1 MDERTERRRSP
12 STAVTP
18 PPARMSHPGVPPL
31 PRWLVPRPR
40 LTDRLSQGVLG
51 PLTVVVGPVG
61 AGKSAL
67 AVEWA
72 HTRRAPGPVAWVTCD
87 GAEEQPDVFWPR
99 VLTALR
105 DASVD
110 LPSLSTPP
118 IPAPPPPD
126 FPTPDAHAPAS
137 RGGDVPPQGA
147 PRDVTPPG
155 AGRYAALG
163 NDGTGRD
170 VGAQGAGPYAATG
183 RDRTAQVAGRYAAPG
198 NDSTG
203 RDDTPQGT
211 GRYAATG
218 NGVTGRD
225 ATAQGAEPYAAT
237 GNGMTGRDLTAQGAG
252 RYAATS
258 HGVTGRDV
266 GAQGAEPYAPI
277 GNGMTGRDRTAQGA
291 GRYAATSHGVTG
303 RDATAQ
309 GAGRHAAPGHDGTG
323 LDDTA
328 DDAGRRGG
336 TGLDGQ
342 RDAGPHSADAHD
354 AVGLRGTAHS
364 AGRQGAHGNGATG
377 SPGTAHSVGLHGGA
391 SRGVPS
397 VEGAPGGE
405 SYDRTGAGG
414 LPAEPAGPGG
424 GSARNTGLTG
434 VPLDGPPPTGAGGA
448 GGATGATGAT
458 GDGIEPLGFP
468 AVAAAAGQALLVAA
482 LAAGL
487 VARDEPVVLVLDDF
501 QPESGSP
508 VAEGMARLL
517 RHATPAL
524 RLVVVS
530 RRDPPLHLHRYRLA
544 GDLTE
549 LRTGDLAFDDRE
561 TAALLAQHGVEVPR
575 AVVKTL
581 RERADGWAAGLRLAA
596 MSMQG
601 HPHPERFVARFAGE
615 DEAIVSYLVEE
626 VLDGQ
631 PPAMRRLLLTTS
643 VLDPLN
649 AELATQV
656 AGQEAGRHFAALVA
670 QSSFLQH
677 IGHGWYRCH
686 RMFGDVLRVRLRH
699 EAPDLVPDLHG
710 RAAEWLGEHGLL
722 AEAVRHALAADDR
735 SYADRLVVHQLAI
748 GQVLALTSTRLPGEL
763 LTRTPPAGPPAAS
776 GPALEPETALVTS
789 AAALARGD
797 GPACTE
803 SLALADRLIEELPG
817 GGTDRIARCRLAH
830 SVIRTTRDRPRHLT
844 AARAAAAD
852 AERLFTRLPRG
863 LLEDRPELVA
873 LTLSVRGR
881 AELRDGD
888 LKAAEASLTT
898 ALKSA
903 CAAGNGVLRR
913 DCLSELALL
922 EVLRGR
928 FRAADQFAGHARH
941 PALQATSQPDPSLA
955 ALHVVRAWIGLARFD
970 VPRARSELSRSRAAL
985 RQVPDPFV
993 TGVGS
998 LVAKLVVV
1006 VESGTARPE
1015 ALDTIPDIAADGWL
1029 AEGLRQSV
1037 RHACAASLGEARA
1050 RRLPARA
1057 VPGPRGAPDPRPRD
1071 DRAPVESLSA
1081 RERDVLRQLAQMMTT
1096 EEIADELYVS
1106 VNTVKTHLK
1115 SVYRKLA
1122 VTRRSAA
1129 VRRARE
1135 LELL

>member
-1 MDERTERRRSP
+1 MSP
-12 STAVTP
+12 
-18 PPARMSHPGVPPL
+18 PGVPPL
-31 PRWLVPRPR
+31 PTWLVPRPR

-105 DASVD
+105 EASVE
-110 LPSLSTPP
+110 LPSLT
-118 IPAPPPPD
+118 PPPPTT
-126 FPTPDAHAPAS
+126 FTVPDTQAQ
-137 RGGDVPPQGA
+137 D
-147 PRDVTPPG
+147 T
-155 AGRYAALG
+155 
-163 NDGTGRD
+163 TGHYGSD
-170 VGAQGAGPYAATG
+170 QGAGENG
-183 RDRTAQVAGRYAAPG
+183 REQDAPQAPREGRGEPRDQPPPAGTRRTTA
-198 NDSTG
+198 N
-203 RDDTPQGT
+203 GT
-211 GRYAATG
+211 TR
-218 NGVTGRD
+218 
-225 ATAQGAEPYAAT
+225 
-237 GNGMTGRDLTAQGAG
+237 
-252 RYAATS
+252 
-258 HGVTGRDV
+258 
-266 GAQGAEPYAPI
+266 
-277 GNGMTGRDRTAQGA
+277 
-291 GRYAATSHGVTG
+291 
-303 RDATAQ
+303 
-309 GAGRHAAPGHDGTG
+309 GTG
-323 LDDTA
+323 LRDTA
-328 DDAGRRGG
+328 RSGPSGD
-336 TGLDGQ
+336 T
-342 RDAGPHSADAHD
+342 GPH
-354 AVGLRGTAHS
+354 
-364 AGRQGAHGNGATG
+364 
-377 SPGTAHSVGLHGGA
+377 
-391 SRGVPS
+391 
-397 VEGAPGGE
+397 GAPF
-405 SYDRTGAGG
+405 
-414 LPAEPAGPGG
+414 
-424 GSARNTGLTG
+424 
-434 VPLDGPPPTGAGGA
+434 DGPTL
-448 GGATGATGAT
+448 T
-458 GDGIEPLGFP
+458 DGVAPHDFP
-468 AVAAAAGQALLVAA
+468 AAPVPPAPAAGEPLLVAA

-487 VARDEPVVLVLDDF
+487 AAREEPVVLVLDDF

-508 VAEGMARLL
+508 VAEGMIRLL

-575 AVVKTL
+575 PVVKTL

-643 VLDPLN
+643 VLDHLN

-656 AGQEAGRHFAALVA
+656 AGQEAGRHFATLVA

-686 RMFGDVLRVRLRH
+686 RMFADVLRVRLRH

-735 SYADRLVVHQLAI
+735 RYADRLVVHQLAI

-763 LTRTPPAGPPAAS
+763 LTRTPPS
-776 GPALEPETALVTS
+776 GPAAASREALGPESALVTS
-789 AAALARGD
+789 ASALARGD
-797 GPACTE
+797 GPACTD
-803 SLALADRLIEELPG
+803 SLALADRLIEELPRG
-817 GGTDRIARCRLAH
+817 GSDRIVRCRLAH
-830 SVIRTTRDRPRHLT
+830 SVIRTARDRPRHLT
-844 AARAAAAD
+844 AARSAAAD
-852 AERLFTRLPRG
+852 AERLFPRLPRG

-881 AELRDGD
+881 AELREGD

-898 ALKSA
+898 ALKASSA
-903 CAAGNGVLRR
+903 AENGVLRR

-928 FRAADQFAGHARH
+928 FRAAEQFAGHARH
-941 PALQATSQPDPSLA
+941 PVPQASAEPDPSLA
-955 ALHVVRAWIGLARFD
+955 ALHVVRAWIALTRLDAA
-970 VPRARSELSRSRAAL
+970 RARSELSRARATL

-998 LVAKLVVV
+998 LVTKLMTA
-1006 VESGTARPE
+1006 VETGTARPE
-1015 ALDTIPDIAADGWL
+1015 TLDAIPDITADGWL

-1037 RHACAASLGEARA
+1037 RHACAASLDEARA
-1050 RRLPARA
+1050 RRLPARP
-1057 VPGPRGAPDPRPRD
+1057 VPGARGTPDARPRD

-1081 RERDVLRQLAQMMTT
+1081 REHDVLRHLAQMMTT

>member
-1 MDERTERRRSP
+1 MSP
-12 STAVTP
+12 
-18 PPARMSHPGVPPL
+18 PGVPPL
-31 PRWLVPRPR
+31 PSWLVPRPR

-99 VLTALR
+99 VLAALR
-105 DASVD
+105 EAAID
-110 LPSLSTPP
+110 LPSLA
-118 IPAPPPPD
+118 APPL
-126 FPTPDAHAPAS
+126 TPL
-137 RGGDVPPQGA
+137 GFTVPLARTQDTTGPYDSDEDGPEQGA
-147 PRDVTPPG
+147 PQAPLEGRGELRGQPPP
-155 AGRYAALG
+155 
-163 NDGTGRD
+163 T
-170 VGAQGAGPYAATG
+170 
-183 RDRTAQVAGRYAAPG
+183 
-198 NDSTG
+198 
-203 RDDTPQGT
+203 
-211 GRYAATG
+211 
-218 NGVTGRD
+218 
-225 ATAQGAEPYAAT
+225 
-237 GNGMTGRDLTAQGAG
+237 
-252 RYAATS
+252 
-258 HGVTGRDV
+258 
-266 GAQGAEPYAPI
+266 
-277 GNGMTGRDRTAQGA
+277 
-291 GRYAATSHGVTG
+291 
-303 RDATAQ
+303 
-309 GAGRHAAPGHDGTG
+309 
-323 LDDTA
+323 
-328 DDAGRRGG
+328 AGRR
-336 TGLDGQ
+336 T
-342 RDAGPHSADAHD
+342 
-354 AVGLRGTAHS
+354 TA
-364 AGRQGAHGNGATG
+364 
-377 SPGTAHSVGLHGGA
+377 
-391 SRGVPS
+391 
-397 VEGAPGGE
+397 
-405 SYDRTGAGG
+405 
-414 LPAEPAGPGG
+414 
-424 GSARNTGLTG
+424 
-434 VPLDGPPPTGAGGA
+434 DGPPQSAGENALEQGPPQASPKGRGELRDQPPPTAGRRTTA
-448 GGATGATGAT
+448 DAV
-458 GDGIEPLGFP
+458 EPHGFP
-468 AVAAAAGQALLVAA
+468 AAAGQPLLVAA
-482 LAAGL
+482 LAADL
-487 VARDEPVVLVLDDF
+487 AAREEPVVLVLDDF

-508 VAEGMARLL
+508 VAEGMVRLL

-575 AVVKTL
+575 PVVKTL

-643 VLDPLN
+643 VLDHLN
-649 AELATQV
+649 AELATRV

-686 RMFGDVLRVRLRH
+686 RMFADVLRVRLRH

-735 SYADRLVVHQLAI
+735 RYADRLVVHQLAI

-763 LTRTPPAGPPAAS
+763 LTRTPPAGPTGAAREAP
-776 GPALEPETALVTS
+776 GPESALVTS

-803 SLALADRLIEELPG
+803 SLALADRLIGELPG
-817 GGTDRIARCRLAH
+817 GGTDRIVRCRLAH
-830 SVIRTTRDRPRHLT
+830 SVIRMTRDRPRHLT

-852 AERLFTRLPRG
+852 AERLFARLPRG

-881 AELRDGD
+881 AELREGD

-898 ALKSA
+898 ALKAA
-903 CAAGNGVLRR
+903 CAAENGALRR

-941 PALQATSQPDPSLA
+941 PAPQASSEPDPSLA
-955 ALHVVRAWIGLARFD
+955 ALYVVRSWIGLTRLD
-970 VPRARSELSRSRAAL
+970 VPRARGELSRARATL
-985 RQVPDPFV
+985 RQAPDPFV

-998 LVAKLVVV
+998 LVAKLMTA
-1006 VESGTARPE
+1006 VETGTARPE
-1015 ALDTIPDIAADGWL
+1015 TLDTIPDITADGWL

-1037 RHACAASLGEARA
+1037 RHACAASLDEARA
-1050 RRLPARA
+1050 RRLPARSVSGA
-1057 VPGPRGAPDPRPRD
+1057 RGTPDPRPRD
-1071 DRAPVESLSA
+1071 ERAPVESLSA
-1081 RERDVLRQLAQMMTT
+1081 RERDVLRHLAQMMTT

>member
-1 MDERTERRRSP
+1 MPQRTGNGREQTPLQGRGELRHQ
-12 STAVTP
+12 P
-18 PPARMSHPGVPPL
+18 PP
-31 PRWLVPRPR
+31 
-40 LTDRLSQGVLG
+40 TDSRQ
-51 PLTVVVGPVG
+51 T
-61 AGKSAL
+61 
-67 AVEWA
+67 
-72 HTRRAPGPVAWVTCD
+72 
-87 GAEEQPDVFWPR
+87 
-99 VLTALR
+99 TA
-105 DASVD
+105 A
-110 LPSLSTPP
+110 
-118 IPAPPPPD
+118 
-126 FPTPDAHAPAS
+126 
-137 RGGDVPPQGA
+137 VPPQG
-147 PRDVTPPG
+147 
-155 AGRYAALG
+155 
-163 NDGTGRD
+163 TGENAH
-170 VGAQGAGPYAATG
+170 AQ
-183 RDRTAQVAGRYAAPG
+183 AAPQAPLE
-198 NDSTG
+198 G
-203 RDDTPQGT
+203 RG
-211 GRYAATG
+211 
-218 NGVTGRD
+218 
-225 ATAQGAEPYAAT
+225 E
-237 GNGMTGRDLTAQGAG
+237 L
-252 RYAATS
+252 
-258 HGVTGRDV
+258 
-266 GAQGAEPYAPI
+266 
-277 GNGMTGRDRTAQGA
+277 
-291 GRYAATSHGVTG
+291 
-303 RDATAQ
+303 
-309 GAGRHAAPGHDGTG
+309 RH
-323 LDDTA
+323 
-328 DDAGRRGG
+328 
-336 TGLDGQ
+336 Q
-342 RDAGPHSADAHD
+342 
-354 AVGLRGTAHS
+354 
-364 AGRQGAHGNGATG
+364 
-377 SPGTAHSVGLHGGA
+377 
-391 SRGVPS
+391 
-397 VEGAPGGE
+397 
-405 SYDRTGAGG
+405 
-414 LPAEPAGPGG
+414 
-424 GSARNTGLTG
+424 
-434 VPLDGPPPTGAGGA
+434 PPPTGSRQ
-448 GGATGATGAT
+448 TTP
-458 GDGIEPLGFP
+458 DGVEPHGFP
-468 AVAAAAGQALLVAA
+468 APAVPPAPAAGQSLLVAA

-487 VARDEPVVLVLDDF
+487 AAREEPVVLVLDDF

-508 VAEGMARLL
+508 VAEGMVRLL

-575 AVVKTL
+575 PVVKTL

-643 VLDPLN
+643 VLDHLN

-686 RMFGDVLRVRLRH
+686 RMFADVLRVRLRH

-710 RAAEWLGEHGLL
+710 RAAEWLGAHGLL

-735 SYADRLVVHQLAI
+735 RYADRLVVHQLAV

-763 LTRTPPAGPPAAS
+763 LTRTPSAGPTAAPREAL
-776 GPALEPETALVTS
+776 GPESALVTS

-803 SLALADRLIEELPG
+803 NLALADRLIEELPRG
-817 GGTDRIARCRLAH
+817 GADRIARCRLAH
-830 SVIRTTRDRPRHLT
+830 SVIRMARDRPRHLT
-844 AARAAAAD
+844 AARAAAAE
-852 AERLFTRLPRG
+852 AERLFPRLPRG

-873 LTLSVRGR
+873 LTLSIRGR
-881 AELRDGD
+881 AELREGD

-898 ALKSA
+898 ALKAA
-903 CAAGNGVLRR
+903 CAAGNGVLRW

-928 FRAADQFAGHARH
+928 FRAAEQFAGHARH
-941 PALQATSQPDPSLA
+941 PAPQASPEPDPSLA
-955 ALHVVRAWIGLARFD
+955 ALHVVRAWIALTRLD
-970 VPRARSELSRSRAAL
+970 VPRARGELSRARATL

-993 TGVGS
+993 TGVAS
-998 LVAKLVVV
+998 LVAKLMTA
-1006 VESGTARPE
+1006 VETGTARPE
-1015 ALDTIPDIAADGWL
+1015 TLDTIPDITADGWL

-1037 RHACAASLGEARA
+1037 RHACAACLGEARA
-1050 RRLPARA
+1050 HRLPARP
-1057 VPGPRGAPDPRPRD
+1057 VPGTRGTPDPRPRD

-1081 RERDVLRQLAQMMTT
+1081 RERDVLRHLAQMMTT

-1115 SVYRKLA
+1115 SVYRKLS

>member
-1 MDERTERRRSP
+1 MSP
-12 STAVTP
+12 
-18 PPARMSHPGVPPL
+18 PGVPPL
-31 PRWLVPRPR
+31 PTWLVPRPR

-99 VLTALR
+99 VLAALR
-105 DASVD
+105 EAEID
-110 LPSLSTPP
+110 LPSLAAPPLTPP
-118 IPAPPPPD
+118 GFIVPAPQPPLKERDNGEHTPEQGPPQAPLKGREELRDQPPPTRSSEH
-126 FPTPDAHAPAS
+126 TPE
-137 RGGDVPPQGA
+137 QGA
-147 PRDVTPPG
+147 PQAPPKGREELRDQPPPARSRQPTANGTPRSTG
-155 AGRYAALG
+155 LYAA
-163 NDGTGRD
+163 
-170 VGAQGAGPYAATG
+170 
-183 RDRTAQVAGRYAAPG
+183 AP
-198 NDSTG
+198 
-203 RDDTPQGT
+203 
-211 GRYAATG
+211 
-218 NGVTGRD
+218 
-225 ATAQGAEPYAAT
+225 
-237 GNGMTGRDLTAQGAG
+237 
-252 RYAATS
+252 
-258 HGVTGRDV
+258 
-266 GAQGAEPYAPI
+266 
-277 GNGMTGRDRTAQGA
+277 
-291 GRYAATSHGVTG
+291 
-303 RDATAQ
+303 
-309 GAGRHAAPGHDGTG
+309 
-323 LDDTA
+323 
-328 DDAGRRGG
+328 
-336 TGLDGQ
+336 
-342 RDAGPHSADAHD
+342 D
-354 AVGLRGTAHS
+354 AVGLH
-364 AGRQGAHGNGATG
+364 
-377 SPGTAHSVGLHGGA
+377 
-391 SRGVPS
+391 
-397 VEGAPGGE
+397 
-405 SYDRTGAGG
+405 
-414 LPAEPAGPGG
+414 
-424 GSARNTGLTG
+424 
-434 VPLDGPPPTGAGGA
+434 
-448 GGATGATGAT
+448 
-458 GDGIEPLGFP
+458 GFP
-468 AVAAAAGQALLVAA
+468 AAAVPPGPSAGQPMLVAA
-482 LAAGL
+482 LAADL
-487 VARDEPVVLVLDDF
+487 AAREEPVVLVLDDF

-508 VAEGMARLL
+508 VAEGMVRLL

-575 AVVKTL
+575 PVVKTL

-643 VLDPLN
+643 VLDHLN

-686 RMFGDVLRVRLRH
+686 RMFADVLRVRLRH

-735 SYADRLVVHQLAI
+735 RYADRLVVHQLAI

-763 LTRTPPAGPPAAS
+763 LTRTPPAGPTGAARKAP
-776 GPALEPETALVTS
+776 GPESALVTS

-803 SLALADRLIEELPG
+803 SLALADRLIGELPG

-830 SVIRTTRDRPRHLT
+830 SVIRMTRDRPRHLT

-852 AERLFTRLPRG
+852 AERLFARLPRG

-881 AELRDGD
+881 AELREGD

-898 ALKSA
+898 ALKAASA
-903 CAAGNGVLRR
+903 AENGVLRR

-941 PALQATSQPDPSLA
+941 PAPQASSEPDPSLA
-955 ALHVVRAWIGLARFD
+955 ALYVVRSWIGLTRLD
-970 VPRARSELSRSRAAL
+970 VQRARGELSRARATL

-998 LVAKLVVV
+998 LVAKLMTA
-1006 VESGTARPE
+1006 VETGTARPE
-1015 ALDTIPDIAADGWL
+1015 TLDAIPDLTADGWL

-1037 RHACAASLGEARA
+1037 RHACAASLDEARA
-1050 RRLPARA
+1050 RRLPARSVSGA
-1057 VPGPRGAPDPRPRD
+1057 RGTPDPLPRD
-1071 DRAPVESLSA
+1071 ERAPVESLSA
-1081 RERDVLRQLAQMMTT
+1081 RERDVLRHLAQMMTT

>member
-1 MDERTERRRSP
+1 MDERTERRRPPDSSVKPP
-12 STAVTP
+12 STRAP
-18 PPARMSHPGVPPL
+18 RLSPPGVPPL
-31 PRWLVPRPR
+31 PTWLVPRPR
-40 LTDRLSQGVLG
+40 LTDRLSLGVLG

-99 VLTALR
+99 VLAALR
-105 DASVD
+105 EASVD
-110 LPSLSTPP
+110 LPTL
-118 IPAPPPPD
+118 PPPPTPRPPD
-126 FPTPDAHAPAS
+126 LYGPTTDDD
-137 RGGDVPPQGA
+137 GG
-147 PRDVTPPG
+147 TTL
-155 AGRYAALG
+155 Y
-163 NDGTGRD
+163 T
-170 VGAQGAGPYAATG
+170 
-183 RDRTAQVAGRYAAPG
+183 
-198 NDSTG
+198 
-203 RDDTPQGT
+203 
-211 GRYAATG
+211 
-218 NGVTGRD
+218 
-225 ATAQGAEPYAAT
+225 ATAQ
-237 GNGMTGRDLTAQGAG
+237 NGTPQ
-252 RYAATS
+252 
-258 HGVTGRDV
+258 
-266 GAQGAEPYAPI
+266 
-277 GNGMTGRDRTAQGA
+277 
-291 GRYAATSHGVTG
+291 
-303 RDATAQ
+303 
-309 GAGRHAAPGHDGTG
+309 
-323 LDDTA
+323 
-328 DDAGRRGG
+328 
-336 TGLDGQ
+336 
-342 RDAGPHSADAHD
+342 D
-354 AVGLRGTAHS
+354 AVLQA
-364 AGRQGAHGNGATG
+364 
-377 SPGTAHSVGLHGGA
+377 
-391 SRGVPS
+391 
-397 VEGAPGGE
+397 
-405 SYDRTGAGG
+405 
-414 LPAEPAGPGG
+414 
-424 GSARNTGLTG
+424 
-434 VPLDGPPPTGAGGA
+434 
-448 GGATGATGAT
+448 ATGATGQDGSLLDT
-458 GDGIEPLGFP
+458 GRYETADQGRTDQGAGVRAVVGQGRSAPGTGGYGGGVPGAEVASAAGPYGGRTGGGP
-468 AVAAAAGQALLVAA
+468 AVASPDANGLDGPPLTRAAAADGLEPHAFPAAAGPPGTAAAGQPLLVAA

-487 VARDEPVVLVLDDF
+487 AARQEPVVLVLDDF

-508 VAEGMARLL
+508 VAEGMVRLL

-575 AVVKTL
+575 PVVKTL

-596 MSMQG
+596 MSMQR

-643 VLDPLN
+643 VLDHLN

-677 IGHGWYRCH
+677 TGHGWYRCH

-699 EAPDLVPDLHG
+699 EAPDLVPALHA

-722 AEAVRHALAADDR
+722 AEAVRHALAADDLG
-735 SYADRLVVHQLAI
+735 YADRLVVHQLAI

-763 LTRTPPAGPPAAS
+763 LTRTPPADSTAAS
-776 GPALEPETALVTS
+776 REALGPESALVTS

-797 GPACTE
+797 GPACTRH
-803 SLALADRLIEELPG
+803 LALADRLIGDLPG
-817 GGTDRIARCRLAH
+817 DTTDRIARCRLAH
-830 SVIRTTRDRPRHLT
+830 SVIRMARDRPRHLT
-844 AARAAAAD
+844 AARTAAAE

-881 AELRDGD
+881 AELREGD
-888 LKAAEASLTT
+888 LKAAETSLTT
-898 ALKSA
+898 ALKAA
-903 CAAGNGVLRR
+903 CAAENGVLRR

-941 PALQATSQPDPSLA
+941 PVSQASSEPDPSLSV
-955 ALHVVRAWIGLARFD
+955 LHVVRAWIGLTRLDAQ
-970 VPRARSELSRSRAAL
+970 RARGELSRAHTTL

-998 LVAKLVVV
+998 LVAKLVSA
-1006 VESGTARPE
+1006 VETGTARPE
-1015 ALDTIPDIAADGWL
+1015 ALDTIPDLTADGWL

-1037 RHACAASLGEARA
+1037 RHACAATLGEARA
-1050 RRLPARA
+1050 RRLRP
-1057 VPGPRGAPDPRPRD
+1057 VPGTPEPRPRD
-1071 DRAPVESLSA
+1071 DRPPVESLSA
-1081 RERDVLRQLAQMMTT
+1081 RERDVLRHLAQMMTT

>member
-12 STAVTP
+12 RTAVTP
-18 PPARMSHPGVPPL
+18 PQARMSHPGVPPL

-87 GAEEQPDVFWPR
+87 GAEEQPNVFWPR

-105 DASVD
+105 EASVD

-126 FPTPDAHAPAS
+126 FPTPDTHAPAS

-155 AGRYAALG
+155 TGRYAALG

-183 RDRTAQVAGRYAAPG
+183 RDRTAQGAGRYGAPG

-258 HGVTGRDV
+258 HGVTGR
-266 GAQGAEPYAPI
+266 E
-277 GNGMTGRDRTAQGA
+277 
-291 GRYAATSHGVTG
+291 
-303 RDATAQ
+303 ATAQ

-342 RDAGPHSADAHD
+342 RNAGPHGADAHD
-354 AVGLRGTAHS
+354 AVGL
-364 AGRQGAHGNGATG
+364 
-377 SPGTAHSVGLHGGA
+377 PGTAHSVGLHGGA

-397 VEGAPGGE
+397 VGGVPGGE

-631 PPAMRRLLLTTS
+631 TPAMRRLLLTTS

-941 PALQATSQPDPSLA
+941 PALQATSQPDPSPA

>member
-1 MDERTERRRSP
+1 MSP
-12 STAVTP
+12 A
-18 PPARMSHPGVPPL
+18 GVPPL
-31 PRWLVPRPR
+31 PTWLVPRPR

-67 AVEWA
+67 AMEWA

-105 DASVD
+105 EAGVELSARSAAP
-110 LPSLSTPP
+110 LSAGPLSTGPLSAAP
-118 IPAPPPPD
+118 LSPAAAPRFAVPG
-126 FPTPDAHAPAS
+126 AHAH
-137 RGGDVPPQGA
+137 G
-147 PRDVTPPG
+147 
-155 AGRYAALG
+155 
-163 NDGTGRD
+163 
-170 VGAQGAGPYAATG
+170 
-183 RDRTAQVAGRYAAPG
+183 VAGH
-198 NDSTG
+198 D
-203 RDDTPQGT
+203 
-211 GRYAATG
+211 
-218 NGVTGRD
+218 V
-225 ATAQGAEPYAAT
+225 
-237 GNGMTGRDLTAQGAG
+237 TAQGAG
-252 RYAATS
+252 LHGAAV
-258 HGVTGRDV
+258 HGLPPTGDAPTGDAYDD
-266 GAQGAEPYAPI
+266 GAAAGLPPETPEP
-277 GNGMTGRDRTAQGA
+277 N
-291 GRYAATSHGVTG
+291 
-303 RDATAQ
+303 
-309 GAGRHAAPGHDGTG
+309 
-323 LDDTA
+323 
-328 DDAGRRGG
+328 GG
-336 TGLDGQ
+336 T
-342 RDAGPHSADAHD
+342 P
-354 AVGLRGTAHS
+354 
-364 AGRQGAHGNGATG
+364 
-377 SPGTAHSVGLHGGA
+377 
-391 SRGVPS
+391 
-397 VEGAPGGE
+397 
-405 SYDRTGAGG
+405 
-414 LPAEPAGPGG
+414 
-424 GSARNTGLTG
+424 RNTGLPVTSLDDTPPARGAADG
-434 VPLDGPPPTGAGGA
+434 VELP
-448 GGATGATGAT
+448 
-458 GDGIEPLGFP
+458 GFP
-468 AVAAAAGQALLVAA
+468 AAAVPAGPAGGQPLLVAA

-487 VARDEPVVLVLDDF
+487 AARDEPVVLVLDDF

-508 VAEGMARLL
+508 VAEGMVRLL
-517 RHATPAL
+517 RHASPAL

-561 TAALLAQHGVEVPR
+561 TTALLAQHGVEVPR

-643 VLDPLN
+643 VLDHLN

-656 AGQEAGRHFAALVA
+656 AGQEAGRHFATLVA

-677 IGHGWYRCH
+677 IGQGWYRCH

-722 AEAVRHALAADDR
+722 AEAVRHALAADDPC
-735 SYADRLVVHQLAI
+735 YADRLVVHQLAI
-748 GQVLALTSTRLPGEL
+748 GQVLALTASRLPGEL
-763 LTRTPPAGPPAAS
+763 LTRKPPAGPTAAS
-776 GPALEPETALVTS
+776 RQAPGPESALVT
-789 AAALARGD
+789 AAASLARGD

-803 SLALADRLIEELPG
+803 SLALADRLIEELPR

-830 SVIRTTRDRPRHLT
+830 SVIRMTRDRPRHLT

-873 LTLSVRGR
+873 LTLSIRGR
-881 AELRDGD
+881 AELREGD

-903 CAAGNGVLRR
+903 CAAENGVLRR

-928 FRAADQFAGHARH
+928 FRAADQFAGHARL
-941 PALQATSQPDPSLA
+941 PAPRTGAEPDASPA
-955 ALHVVRAWIGLARFD
+955 ALHVVRAWVGLTRLD
-970 VPRARSELSRSRAAL
+970 VPRARNELARARAAS

-998 LVAKLVVV
+998 LVTKLVAA
-1006 VESGTARPE
+1006 VENGATRPE
-1015 ALDTIPDIAADGWL
+1015 ALDAIPDITADGWL

-1037 RHACAASLGEARA
+1037 RHACAASLGETRVH
-1050 RRLPARA
+1050 RLPAQA
-1057 VPGPRGAPDPRPRD
+1057 VSGARGMPDPRPRD
-1071 DRAPVESLSA
+1071 DRSPVEPLSA
-1081 RERDVLRQLAQMMTT
+1081 REREVLLHLAQMMTT

>member
-99 VLTALR
+99 VLAALR
-105 DASVD
+105 EASVD

-126 FPTPDAHAPAS
+126 FPTPDTDAPAS
-137 RGGDVPPQGA
+137 RGGDVPPPGA

-155 AGRYAALG
+155 TGRYAAPG

-170 VGAQGAGPYAATG
+170 VGAQGAGPH
-183 RDRTAQVAGRYAAPG
+183 
-198 NDSTG
+198 
-203 RDDTPQGT
+203 
-211 GRYAATG
+211 AATG
-218 NGVTGRD
+218 NGG
-225 ATAQGAEPYAAT
+225 
-237 GNGMTGRDLTAQGAG
+237 TGRDLTAQGAG
-252 RYAATS
+252 RYA
-258 HGVTGRDV
+258 V
-266 GAQGAEPYAPI
+266 
-277 GNGMTGRDRTAQGA
+277 
-291 GRYAATSHGVTG
+291 
-303 RDATAQ
+303 
-309 GAGRHAAPGHDGTG
+309 PGHDGTG
-323 LDDTA
+323 LDGTA
-328 DDAGRRGG
+328 DDAGRQGG
-336 TGLDGQ
+336 TGLRNQ
-342 RDAGPHSADAHD
+342 RNAGPRGAD
-354 AVGLRGTAHS
+354 AVGPRGTAHG
-364 AGRQGAHGNGATG
+364 AGRQGVHGDGVTG
-377 SPGTAHSVGLHGGA
+377 PRGTAHSVGLHGGA
-391 SRGVPS
+391 GRGVPS
-397 VEGAPGGE
+397 VGSAPGDE
-405 SYDRTGAGG
+405 SCDRTGAGG
-414 LPAEPAGPGG
+414 LPAEAAGPGG
-424 GSARNTGLTG
+424 GSARRTGLTG
-434 VPLDGPPPTGAGGA
+434 VPLDGPPPTGATA
-448 GGATGATGAT
+448 
-458 GDGIEPLGFP
+458 DGIEPLGFP
-468 AVAAAAGQALLVAA
+468 AVAVAAGQALLVAA

-487 VARDEPVVLVLDDF
+487 AARDEPVVLVLDDF

-508 VAEGMARLL
+508 VAEGMVRLL

-735 SYADRLVVHQLAI
+735 CYADRLVVHQLAI

-763 LTRTPPAGPPAAS
+763 LTRTPPAGPTAAS
-776 GPALEPETALVTS
+776 GPALEPESALVTS
-789 AAALARGD
+789 AAAIARGD
-797 GPACTE
+797 GPACTQA
-803 SLALADRLIEELPG
+803 LALADRLIEELPG

-830 SVIRTTRDRPRHLT
+830 SVIRMTRDRPRHLS

-881 AELRDGD
+881 AELREGD
-888 LKAAEASLTT
+888 LKAAEASLTA
-898 ALKSA
+898 ALKAA
-903 CAAGNGVLRR
+903 CAAENGVLRR

-1057 VPGPRGAPDPRPRD
+1057 VPGPRGAPEPGPRD

-1081 RERDVLRQLAQMMTT
+1081 RERDVLRHLAQMMTT

>member
-1 MDERTERRRSP
+1 MSP
-12 STAVTP
+12 
-18 PPARMSHPGVPPL
+18 PGVPPL
-31 PRWLVPRPR
+31 PTWLVPRPR
-40 LTDRLSQGVLG
+40 LTDRLSLGVLG

-99 VLTALR
+99 VLAALR
-105 DASVD
+105 EASVE
-110 LPSLSTPP
+110 LPAL
-118 IPAPPPPD
+118 PPPPTPR
-126 FPTPDAHAPAS
+126 PTDLYGPTDDD
-137 RGGDVPPQGA
+137 G
-147 PRDVTPPG
+147 
-155 AGRYAALG
+155 AALYITTAQT
-163 NDGTGRD
+163 GTPRSAGPYTTTGQVSTD
-170 VGAQGAGPYAATG
+170 QDAGPYATTGQVGTDQETGPYATTG
-183 RDRTAQVAGRYAAPG
+183 QVGTARHAEVH
-198 NDSTG
+198 
-203 RDDTPQGT
+203 
-211 GRYAATG
+211 AATG
-218 NGVTGRD
+218 VPG
-225 ATAQGAEPYAAT
+225 AT
-237 GNGMTGRDLTAQGAG
+237 GQ
-252 RYAATS
+252 
-258 HGVTGRDV
+258 
-266 GAQGAEPYAPI
+266 
-277 GNGMTGRDRTAQGA
+277 
-291 GRYAATSHGVTG
+291 
-303 RDATAQ
+303 
-309 GAGRHAAPGHDGTG
+309 DGSP
-323 LDDTA
+323 
-328 DDAGRRGG
+328 
-336 TGLDGQ
+336 
-342 RDAGPHSADAHD
+342 RDAGLYD
-354 AVGLRGTAHS
+354 TA
-364 AGRQGAHGNGATG
+364 GQ
-377 SPGTAHSVGLHGGA
+377 
-391 SRGVPS
+391 
-397 VEGAPGGE
+397 
-405 SYDRTGAGG
+405 
-414 LPAEPAGPGG
+414 G
-424 GSARNTGLTG
+424 GSAQDAGGCGVGGQDRGGGRGAGVHGARRDDGTAGSYGGG
-434 VPLDGPPPTGAGGA
+434 VPGAEVVSAAGPYGGRAGGGPTVASPDANGLDGPPLTRTAAADGLEPHALVAAAGPPG
-448 GGATGATGAT
+448 T
-458 GDGIEPLGFP
+458 
-468 AVAAAAGQALLVAA
+468 AAAGQSLLVAA

-487 VARDEPVVLVLDDF
+487 AARQEPVVLVLDDF

-508 VAEGMARLL
+508 VAEGMVRLL

-575 AVVKTL
+575 PVVRTL

-596 MSMQG
+596 MSMQR

-643 VLDPLN
+643 VLDHLN

-677 IGHGWYRCH
+677 TGHGWYRCH

-699 EAPDLVPDLHG
+699 EAPDLVPALHA

-722 AEAVRHALAADDR
+722 AEAVRHALAADDLG
-735 SYADRLVVHQLAI
+735 YADRLVVHQLAI

-763 LTRTPPAGPPAAS
+763 LTRTTPADSTAAS
-776 GPALEPETALVTS
+776 REALGPESALVTS

-797 GPACTE
+797 GPACTRH
-803 SLALADRLIEELPG
+803 LALADRLIGDLPG
-817 GGTDRIARCRLAH
+817 DATDRIARCRLAH
-830 SVIRTTRDRPRHLT
+830 SVIRMARDRPRRLT
-844 AARAAAAD
+844 AARAAAAE
-852 AERLFTRLPRG
+852 AERLFPRLPRG

-881 AELRDGD
+881 AELREGD
-888 LKAAEASLTT
+888 LKAAEASLTA
-898 ALKSA
+898 ALKAA
-903 CAAGNGVLRR
+903 CAAENGVLRR

-941 PALQATSQPDPSLA
+941 PVSHASSEPDPSLS
-955 ALHVVRAWIGLARFD
+955 ALHVVRAWIGLTRLDAQ
-970 VPRARSELSRSRAAL
+970 RARGELSRAHATL

-998 LVAKLVVV
+998 LVAKLVAA
-1006 VESGTARPE
+1006 VETGPARPE
-1015 ALDTIPDIAADGWL
+1015 ALDTIPDLTADGWL

-1037 RHACAASLGEARA
+1037 RHACAATLGEARA
-1050 RRLPARA
+1050 RRLRPA
-1057 VPGPRGAPDPRPRD
+1057 PGTRGTPDPRPRD
-1071 DRAPVESLSA
+1071 DRPPVESLST
-1081 RERDVLRQLAQMMTT
+1081 RERDVLRHLAQMMTT